1 MRETR
6 AYHWRGK
13 PVGLFLSRAIP
24 AISMLMIVLRVSLPS
39 SQLSPPPARLMTW
52 YNYVPLKTERARV
65 TALLVQNP
73 GTHIAVVRY
82 KKNSQSEYD
91 WVYNDAKIDDAKII
105 WARDAGPSQNKELI
119 NYYPERKV
127 WLVEPDEVPA
137 KISPY
142 SE

>member
-1 MRETR
+1 M
-6 AYHWRGK
+6 
-13 PVGLFLSRAIP
+13 PDFPL
-24 AISMLMIVLRVSLPS
+24 
-39 SQLSPPPARLMTW
+39 TW
-52 YNYVPLKTERARV
+52 YNDAPVETERARIG
-65 TALLVQNP
+65 ALLTQYP
-73 GTHIAVVRY
+73 GTHLAVVRY
-82 KKNSQSEYD
+82 KENSQSEYD